1 MKHTANDH
9 HEIEVFYDGGCP
21 LCLREVNLLRRWD
34 RQQRIQFTDIDAP
47 AFHAEAIGKTYQE
60 LMAKMHGRLPDGT
73 WVQGVEVFRRL
84 YGAVGFKRL
93 VTLSRLPVISQILS
107 LGYTVFAR
115 NRLRLTGRCDT
126 KSCSTM
132 HAPAKPAER

>member
-1 MKHTANDH
+1 MNPITNAPYD
-9 HEIEVFYDGGCP
+9 IEVFYDGGCP

-34 RQQRIQFTDIDAP
+34 RLKKIQFTDIDAP
-47 AFHAEAIGKTYQE
+47 AFHADAVGKSYQE

-93 VTLSRLPVISQILS
+93 VALSRLPLISQILS
-107 LGYTVFAR
+107 LGYTVFAK
-115 NRLRLTGRCDT
+115 NRSRLTGRYDA
-126 KSCSTM
+126 KSCSIK
-132 HAPAKPAER
+132 HAPAESGKP